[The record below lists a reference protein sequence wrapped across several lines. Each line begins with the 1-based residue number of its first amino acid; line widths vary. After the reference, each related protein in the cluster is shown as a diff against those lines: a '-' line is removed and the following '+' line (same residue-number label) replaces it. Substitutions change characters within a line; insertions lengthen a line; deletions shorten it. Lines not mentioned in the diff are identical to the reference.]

1 MRENRV
7 GAPMKEI
14 PFWTVA
20 CRPAIAGD
28 ILSVLANL
36 GPTWHAYYDLYYIYI
51 MRRYVKILIP
61 IALMET
67 EDWTVVC
74 LLCLIFEPEIITG
87 KTW

>member
-1 MRENRV
+1 
-7 GAPMKEI
+7 
-14 PFWTVA
+14 
-20 CRPAIAGD
+20 
-28 ILSVLANL
+28 
-36 GPTWHAYYDLYYIYI
+36 